1 MSELFEKSIRVLELP
16 RLLEML
22 EHHAVSAEA
31 KARARRLTPS
41 DDFGEVNRLLDE
53 TDAARKMIMLRGS
66 PAFGGIRE
74 VGAILSRADRGGTL
88 NPRELLAVAS
98 LLQTARRALL
108 YDAEHETK
116 TTLTPVFGLLSG
128 NRDLEESITTAII
141 SEEEIADGASPEL
154 LSIRRELRRVSG
166 KVRETLNRMI
176 SGERSKYLQENII
189 TQRNGRFVVPVKV
202 EHRGDVPGLVHDT
215 SSTGATVFVEPQ
227 QVVEINNQIKVLEGR
242 EENEIERIL
251 AELSSRVS
259 MYKGAI
265 EQDYDALTTLDFIF
279 ARAKLSFDMNACAP
293 VLVEDG
299 SRCKLL
305 RARHPLLDKD
315 KAVPIDIAIGYD
327 YDTLVITGPNT
338 GGKTVSLKTL
348 GLLSLMA
355 ASGLHIPANE
365 QSEIGLFE
373 HVYADI
379 GDEQSIEQ
387 SLSTFSAHMKTIVSI
402 MDCCGQGDLV
412 LFDELGAGTDPVEG
426 AALAVAVIGYAR
438 QMGACV
444 AATTH
449 YAELKTF
456 ALTTDGVE
464 NASCEF
470 DVKSLQPT
478 YRLLTGIPGKSNAF
492 AIAARLGL
500 QPTII
505 ERAKEQVS
513 TEDARFE
520 DVLAELERE
529 RRRVEQMKEEAQR
542 MRSAAQSERD
552 KMRAER
558 DAAEDRVDKMMESAR
573 GQADNI
579 LKNARMTA
587 ETVFDE
593 LETLKKKAQKKNAD
607 QNLAAAKAALRGV
620 ITQTENEQRRG
631 IQKRV
636 VEADEVRPVQKGD
649 RVRLLNVGGV
659 IATVLAPADRDGGVQ
674 VQAGPMKMTVKEN
687 ELRLVEEKKNAP
699 KPKPQPRRD
708 APRRELNI
716 RSAESEVD
724 VRGMSAEEALFEV
737 DNFLSRAIMAGLPSV
752 TVIHGK
758 GTGVLRTAVQ
768 QHLRK
773 NKRVKSVRSGVYGE
787 GEQGVTIV
795 ELR

>member
-1 MSELFEKSIRVLELP
+1 MKHNIVMTCEAKTPDALLLKRQIRKCILAALDEEGVDVPCEINVLLTDDASIRAINKAYRNIDKATDVLSFP
-16 RLLEML
+16 MFQ
-22 EHHAVSAEA
+22 
-31 KARARRLTPS
+31 LTPGVLPES
-41 DDFGEVNRLLDE
+41 WDE
-53 TDAARKMIMLRGS
+53 YKD
-66 PAFGGIRE
+66 P
-74 VGAILSRADRGGTL
+74 
-88 NPRELLAVAS
+88 
-98 LLQTARRALL
+98 
-108 YDAEHETK
+108 ET
-116 TTLTPVFGLLSG
+116 
-128 NRDLEESITTAII
+128 
-141 SEEEIADGASPEL
+141 
-154 LSIRRELRRVSG
+154 
-166 KVRETLNRMI
+166 
-176 SGERSKYLQENII
+176 
-189 TQRNGRFVVPVKV
+189 
-202 EHRGDVPGLVHDT
+202 GLVPLGD
-215 SSTGATVFVEPQ
+215 
-227 QVVEINNQIKVLEGR
+227 
-242 EENEIERIL
+242 
-251 AELSSRVS
+251 
-259 MYKGAI
+259 MAI
-265 EQDYDALTTLDFIF
+265 
-279 ARAKLSFDMNACAP
+279 
-293 VLVEDG
+293 
-299 SRCKLL
+299 
-305 RARHPLLDKD
+305 
-315 KAVPIDIAIGYD
+315 
-327 YDTLVITGPNT
+327 
-338 GGKTVSLKTL
+338 SL
-348 GLLSLMA
+348 
-355 ASGLHIPANE
+355 
-365 QSEIGLFE
+365 
-373 HVYADI
+373 
-379 GDEQSIEQ
+379 
-387 SLSTFSAHMKTIVSI
+387 
-402 MDCCGQGDLV
+402 
-412 LFDELGAGTDPVEG
+412 
-426 AALAVAVIGYAR
+426 
-438 QMGACV
+438 
-444 AATTH
+444 
-449 YAELKTF
+449 
-456 ALTTDGVE
+456 
-464 NASCEF
+464 
-470 DVKSLQPT
+470 
-478 YRLLTGIPGKSNAF
+478 
-492 AIAARLGL
+492 
-500 QPTII
+500 

-699 KPKPQPRRD
+699 KTKPQPRRD

>member
-1 MSELFEKSIRVLELP
+1 MNKLGEKSLKTLEYYEILE
-16 RLLEML
+16 RLAAQAASEAAKEKCRALRPLDDREQ
-22 EHHAVSAEA
+22 AELWM
-31 KARARRLTPS
+31 RQT
-41 DDFGEVNRLLDE
+41 
-53 TDAARKMIMLRGS
+53 TDAKDRMVRQGS
-66 PAFGGIRE
+66 PSFGGIRE
-74 VGAILSRADRGGTL
+74 VGAILIRADRGGTL
-88 NPRELLAVAS
+88 NPRELLSVAS
-98 LLQTARRALL
+98 LLQTARRALA
-108 YDAEHETK
+108 YEAESEEK
-116 TTLTPVFGLLSG
+116 SALSPIFGLLSG
-128 NRDLEESITTAII
+128 NRSLEEAITTAIV

-154 LSIRRELRRVSG
+154 LSIRRELRRISG
-166 KVRETLNRMI
+166 RVRETLNRMI
-176 SGERSKYLQENII
+176 SGERSKYLQETII
-189 TQRNGRFVVPVKV
+189 TQRNGRFVVPVKA

-242 EENEIERIL
+242 EEAEIERIL
-251 AELSSRVS
+251 ASLSAEVS

-279 ARAKLSFDMNACAP
+279 ARAKLSFEMNAAAP
-293 VLVEDG
+293 SLLESG
-299 SRCKLL
+299 SRVRLL

-315 KAVPIDIAIGYD
+315 KAVAIDIA
-327 YDTLVITGPNT
+327 
-338 GGKTVSLKTL
+338 
-348 GLLSLMA
+348 
-355 ASGLHIPANE
+355 
-365 QSEIGLFE
+365 
-373 HVYADI
+373 I

-470 DVKSLQPT
+470 DVQSLQPT

-505 ERAKEQVS
+505 DRAKEQVS

-529 RRRVEQMKEEAQR
+529 RRRIEKMKEEAQR

-552 KMRAER
+552 RMRAER
-558 DAAEDRVDKMMESAR
+558 DAAEERADKMMEGAR
-573 GQADNI
+573 SQADNI

-593 LETLKKKAQKKNAD
+593 LETLKKQSQKKASE

-636 VEADEVRPVQKGD
+636 VDAEEVRPLAKGD

-659 IATVLAPADRDGGVQ
+659 IATVLAVPDRDGSVQ
-674 VQAGPMKMTVKEN
+674 VQAGPMKMTVKVN
-687 ELRLVEEKKNAP
+687 EVRLVEEKKAAP
-699 KPKPQPRRD
+699 KPKMQPRRD
-708 APRRELNI
+708 APRRELNL

-737 DNFLSRAIMAGLPSV
+737 DNFLSRAIMAGLPAV

-758 GTGVLRTAVQ
+758 GTGVLRNAVQ

-795 ELR
+795 ELK

>member
-1 MSELFEKSIRVLELP
+1 M
-16 RLLEML
+16 
-22 EHHAVSAEA
+22 
-31 KARARRLTPS
+31 
-41 DDFGEVNRLLDE
+41 
-53 TDAARKMIMLRGS
+53 
-66 PAFGGIRE
+66 
-74 VGAILSRADRGGTL
+74 
-88 NPRELLAVAS
+88 
-98 LLQTARRALL
+98 
-108 YDAEHETK
+108 
-116 TTLTPVFGLLSG
+116 
-128 NRDLEESITTAII
+128 
-141 SEEEIADGASPEL
+141 
-154 LSIRRELRRVSG
+154 
-166 KVRETLNRMI
+166 
-176 SGERSKYLQENII
+176 
-189 TQRNGRFVVPVKV
+189 
-202 EHRGDVPGLVHDT
+202 
-215 SSTGATVFVEPQ
+215 
-227 QVVEINNQIKVLEGR
+227 
-242 EENEIERIL
+242 
-251 AELSSRVS
+251 
-259 MYKGAI
+259 
-265 EQDYDALTTLDFIF
+265 
-279 ARAKLSFDMNACAP
+279 
-293 VLVEDG
+293 
-299 SRCKLL
+299 
-305 RARHPLLDKD
+305 
-315 KAVPIDIAIGYD
+315 PIDIAIGYD

-636 VEADEVRPVQKGD
+636 VEADEIRSVQKGD

-687 ELRLVEEKKNAP
+687 ELRLVEEKKNVP

>member
-1 MSELFEKSIRVLELP
+1 MNKLGEKSLKTLASQAAKEKCRALRPLDDHEQAELW
-16 RLLEML
+16 LQQ
-22 EHHAVSAEA
+22 
-31 KARARRLTPS
+31 T
-41 DDFGEVNRLLDE
+41 
-53 TDAARKMIMLRGS
+53 TDAKDLMVRQGS

-636 VEADEVRPVQKGD
+636 VEADEIRSVQKGD